1 MPVANVLPIIDHKKG
16 TTNMDDIIAMYEQC
30 LSRADNDVAEYYRTV
45 LANLKRTKA
54 TRTTDHNL
62 TNTNVV
68 RKNEK

>member
-1 MPVANVLPIIDHKKG
+1 
-16 TTNMDDIIAMYEQC
+16 MDDIIAMYEQC

-45 LANLKRTKA
+45 LTNLKRTKA